1 LDGIR
6 DEEEIPVYMVT
17 IFTFGYWG
25 WGSATR
31 ELIRAI
37 DSAERKKG
45 FSPPV
50 FYDIRLQRNVRA
62 KGFRDDAFERL
73 LPKGRYQWFPRLGN
87 INIASKERGV
97 KIKDPSSSRT
107 LLEEALRNAKR
118 NRRIIFFCACEF
130 PRFCH
135 RHVVANLL
143 LKDATR
149 MGRRISVT
157 EWPGGKPIRTSV
169 HVTEAVYKRV
179 CGKIWN
185 IRLSNQTV
193 PRDLVGLPWGSIV
206 DVVSGKESIPIISG
220 PAKFQKG
227 WLLPIWEWHE
237 AKTPAAQ
244 LHRDSERWLKSN
256 GLA

>member
-1 LDGIR
+1 ML
-6 DEEEIPVYMVT
+6 T
-17 IFTFGYWG
+17 LFTFGYWG
-25 WGSATR
+25 WGNATR

-50 FYDIRLQRNVRA
+50 FFDIRLKRSVRA

-87 INIASKERGV
+87 INIATKERGI
-97 KIKDPSSSRT
+97 KIKDPLSSRT
-107 LLEEALRNAKR
+107 LFEEALRYAKK

-143 LKDATR
+143 LKEAERT
-149 MGRRISVT
+149 GCRIRIT
-157 EWPGGKPIRTSV
+157 EWPGGTPIRTRV
-169 HVTEAVYKRV
+169 RVTEAIYKGVSGSRLNV
-179 CGKIWN
+179 
-185 IRLSNQTV
+185 RLSSHTL

-220 PAKFQKG
+220 PAKFQHG
-227 WLLPIWEWHE
+227 WYLPIWEQHE
-237 AKTPAAQ
+237 ANTPAAQ
-244 LHRDSERWLKSN
+244 LHRASKQWLKFH
-256 GLA
+256 GLRTILSPPQPS